1 MGALASAKAQRAA
14 SRAGR
19 LAAGAGLLL
28 AACLLGSIRH
38 KQAVWPVSSAR
49 IGAQAP
55 EIGFDVAVPSSLAGK
70 TQKHGKL
77 GILTQLNRAHKQHGE
92 AVPLFPPEWVA
103 QRVGGDRHA
112 PPPLRV
118 AHIMISDKYKLVYV
132 KCTKTAGS
140 SMVRAFT
147 ESLCGCQEG
156 VPCDCLSFVNYTD
169 PAAVQHAIDSWDDY
183 FVFGFSRNV
192 LRRAISQYQ
201 YLTQLF
207 DPACPVLSWE
217 QYCHDPYLLGD
228 MCTARTPKPSPR
240 AGRPCCLPSP
250 AHHYEHAAPQAHCL
264 TTEDGRTA
272 VDWVG
277 RVEAVEED
285 LAALVEHL
293 NARPGVPKLQPL
305 RPGQLGRV
313 NINSGACQE
322 ADPRRC

>member
-132 KCTKTAGS
+132 KCTKTAGEAS
-140 SMVRAFT
+140 GAGGWVRW
-147 ESLCGCQEG
+147 
-156 VPCDCLSFVNYTD
+156 
-169 PAAVQHAIDSWDDY
+169 PAAHMLPRGVTAAAY
-183 FVFGFSRNV
+183 VRP
-192 LRRAISQYQ
+192 
-201 YLTQLF
+201 
-207 DPACPVLSWE
+207 PA
-217 QYCHDPYLLGD
+217 
-228 MCTARTPKPSPR
+228 
-240 AGRPCCLPSP
+240 
-250 AHHYEHAAPQAHCL
+250 AA
-264 TTEDGRTA
+264 
-272 VDWVG
+272 
-277 RVEAVEED
+277 
-285 LAALVEHL
+285 LAALL
-293 NARPGVPKLQPL
+293 RQCAGLGIKKSARCWLRLPCRLLHGARVHREPVRLPGGRAL
-305 RPGQLGRV
+305 RLPELCQLHRWGR
-313 NINSGACQE
+313 GA
-322 ADPRRC
+322 